1 MKKFFVTGGAGF
13 IGSHLV
19 DRLIQLGEVTVYDN
33 FSSGKKEFIQHHLDR
48 PNFRLIEDDLLNF
61 KGLVKTLKGTDL
73 VFHLAA
79 NPEARRGI
87 ENTYLDLE
95 QETLVTYNVLEAMKE
110 NEIGQIVFASS
121 GTVYGDSGEI
131 PVKEDYGPLLPISLY
146 GAGKLAC
153 EGLISGFC
161 GTFGMQ
167 AWIFRFANVVGSR
180 ATHGVIFDFV
190 HKLIQNSAELEILGD
205 GKQSKPYLH
214 VSDCV
219 EGILFALQN
228 SADHINLFNLGTS
241 GHTSVTAIAE
251 LVAQKMEL
259 GKVKFGFTGGQRG
272 WPGDV
277 PQTRYNVDKLKK
289 LGWSPKSDSTSAAK
303 LAVGE
308 IVEEIVGQ
316 EVTCRQ

>member
-19 DRLIQLGEVTVYDN
+19 DRLMNIGEVTVYDN
-33 FSSGKKEFIQHHLDR
+33 FSSGKKKFIQHHLDR

-61 KGLVKTLKGTDL
+61 KGLVKALEGTDL

-79 NPEARRGI
+79 NPEARLGI
-87 ENTYLDLE
+87 ENTRLDLE
-95 QETLVTYNVLEAMKE
+95 QETLATYNVLEAMRE

-121 GTVYGDSGEI
+121 GTVYGDGGET
-131 PVKEDYGPLLPISLY
+131 PVKEDYGSLLPISLY
-146 GAGKLAC
+146 GAGKLAF

-180 ATHGVIFDFV
+180 ATHGVIFDFM
-190 HKLIQNSAELEILGD
+190 HKLIKNSSELEILGD

-219 EGILFALQN
+219 EGILFASQH
-228 SADHINLFNLGTS
+228 SADQINLFNLGVD
-241 GHTSVTAIAE
+241 GHTSVTTIAE
-251 LVAQKMEL
+251 LLVRKMEL
-259 GKVKFGFTGGQRG
+259 ENTKFRFTGGQRG

-277 PQTRYNVDKLKK
+277 PQVRFNVDKMKK
-289 LGWSPKSDSTSAAK
+289 LGWNSNLDSTSAVR

-316 EVTCRQ
+316 EVPCRE